1 MIQANSMV
9 QGALRLFKAAGIT
22 VYVHWSWFILFWFLV
37 QRPHDYSSQIWNVVE
52 ALSIFA
58 IVLMHEFGHSLA
70 CRQTG
75 GKADTII
82 LWPLGG
88 VAFVQPPMRPGAV
101 LWSIA
106 AGPLVNVLLV
116 PITYGVWVAT
126 AGVGGDLAAFAQW
139 AFIFNLII
147 LIFNMLPIY
156 PLDGGQ
162 ILHSLLWFVIGYT
175 KALKIAAGIG
185 LAVAVVGGVAAL
197 MSGRIW
203 LVIMA
208 VFVGSQAWSGWK
220 QARLLA
226 AHGVR

>member
-1 MIQANSMV
+1 MV

-22 VYVHWSWFILFWFLV
+22 VYIHWTWFILIYFLI
-37 QRPHDYSSQIWNVVE
+37 QIDRGFTSQIWNVVVS
-52 ALSIFA
+52 LGIFV

-75 GKADTII
+75 GQADTII

-88 VAFVQPPMRPGAV
+88 VAFVRPPMRPGAV

-116 PITYGVWVAT
+116 PITYGIMVGT
-126 AGVGGDLAAFAQW
+126 AGVGGDVAWFAEW
-139 AFIFNLII
+139 LFEFNLII

-162 ILHSLLWFVIGYT
+162 ILHSLLWFAVGYT

-185 LAVAVVGGVAAL
+185 LVVAVVGGVLAL
-197 MSGRIW
+197 MSMQIW
-203 LVIMA
+203 LVVMA

>member
-1 MIQANSMV
+1 MV

-22 VYVHWSWFILFWFLV
+22 VYIHWTWFILFYFLV
-37 QRPHDYSSQIWNVVE
+37 QMQRGYASSVWNVVE
-52 ALSIFA
+52 VLTIFV
-58 IVLMHEFGHSLA
+58 IVLLHEFGHSLA

-116 PITYGVWVAT
+116 PITYGILVAT
-126 AGVGGDLAAFAQW
+126 RGAGGDLAAYTEW

-162 ILHSLLWFVIGYT
+162 ILHALLWFAIGYT

-185 LAVAVVGGVAAL
+185 LVVAVVGGVLAL

-203 LVIMA
+203 LVVMA
-208 VFVGSQAWSGWK
+208 VFVGSQAWAGWK

-226 AHGVR
+226 ARGVR